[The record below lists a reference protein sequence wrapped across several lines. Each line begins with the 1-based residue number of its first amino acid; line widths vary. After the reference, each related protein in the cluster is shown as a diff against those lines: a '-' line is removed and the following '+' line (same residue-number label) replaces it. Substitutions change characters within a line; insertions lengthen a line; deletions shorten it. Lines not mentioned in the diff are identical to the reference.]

1 VERPRDPFDLVIGLR
16 DDVAEVRANVRHLS
30 ADMVEVKQ
38 DIRRVDDRV
47 FQVVLIQL
55 ATLAATLGSL
65 ATAIVSIALR

>member
-16 DDVAEVRANVRHLS
+16 DDVAELRANVRHLS

>member
-16 DDVAEVRANVRHLS
+16 DDVAGLRANVGHLS
-30 ADMVEVKQ
+30 TDMAEVKQ
-38 DIRRVDDRV
+38 DIRRLDDRV

-65 ATAIVSIALR
+65 VTAIVSIAIR